1 MYLYDSPPSGA
12 QRGTAIFLGELG
24 GATKREPV
32 QDSTKAPYRWICA
45 LDVHFPRQDKRRSR
59 IPATGFL
66 ISPRHIVTAARNLVR
81 GSTPEA
87 NWRKE
92 PGTRVDALKV
102 TVTPALNGAPA
113 LGKKRAPAG
122 SIDLKPPDW
131 WMPNQY
137 LYSDLGVRWDVAV
150 LTLPKE
156 LPAVGGA
163 HYGHWGD
170 IHFSPRTSIE
180 SATIASLAGT
190 TLTTCG
196 YADEWCIREPS
207 LPPSAAKPR
216 PEPSGP
222 VTFMKGWESGP
233 WQTFGR
239 VPLDQQPSA
248 QVGAVVYD
256 AAGCQGMTGAPLWL
270 NTGSLRLVGVHIKSD
285 LANTDN
291 PELPPTVGVGLPLRS
306 EILDVLRQRVKL
318 AGLQPTF

>member
-1 MYLYDSPPSGA
+1 MYLYDSLPSGA
-12 QRGTAIFLGELG
+12 YRGTAISLGELG
-24 GATKREPV
+24 RATKRAPV

-45 LDVHFPRQDKRRSR
+45 IDVHFPRQDKRRSQ
-59 IPATGFL
+59 IQATGFL

-87 NWRKE
+87 NWRTE

-131 WMPNQY
+131 WIPNQY
-137 LYSDLGVRWDVAV
+137 LYSDLGVRWDIAV

-156 LPAVGGA
+156 LPLVGGA

-207 LPPSAAKPR
+207 LPSAAKPR
-216 PEPSGP
+216 SEPSGP
-222 VTFMKGWESGP
+222 VTFMKGSESGP

-239 VPLDQQPSA
+239 VPLDQQPAA

-256 AAGCQGMTGAPLWL
+256 TAGCQGMTGAPLWL
-270 NTGSLRLVGVHIKSD
+270 NTGSLRLVGMHIKSD
-285 LANTDN
+285 GANTDN
-291 PELPPTVGVGLPLRS
+291 PDLPPMVAVGLPLRS
-306 EILDVLRQRVKL
+306 EILDVLRQRIKL
-318 AGLQPTF
+318 AALQPTF